1 MDCRRHHKEIASG
14 HGDGD
19 SSVQNH
25 LRVLKHPSMTRMGGT
40 KDHEHR
46 FSGLAVTQVLSP
58 KVDITGKIILVALD
72 G

>member
-1 MDCRRHHKEIASG
+1 
-14 HGDGD
+14 
-19 SSVQNH
+19 
-25 LRVLKHPSMTRMGGT
+25 MTQMGGT

-46 FSGLAVTQVLSP
+46 FSGLAVPQVLSP

>member
-1 MDCRRHHKEIASG
+1 
-14 HGDGD
+14 
-19 SSVQNH
+19 
-25 LRVLKHPSMTRMGGT
+25 MGGT

-58 KVDITGKIILVALD
+58 KVITGKIILVALD